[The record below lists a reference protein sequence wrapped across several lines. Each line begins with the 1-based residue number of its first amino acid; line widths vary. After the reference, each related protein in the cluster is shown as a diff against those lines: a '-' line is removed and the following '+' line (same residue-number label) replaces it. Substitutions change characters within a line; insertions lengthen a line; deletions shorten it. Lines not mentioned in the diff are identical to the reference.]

1 MWDVDTTDTLHKV
14 KNSKEFHFHQSESEI
29 KRLWMILRAR
39 DLLAAS
45 SRSSASTPPCW
56 LLHLVSATCIYLRIQ
71 DLVKHKKRP
80 SMFRQTQCCLLKEMK
95 GLHMFSRTA

>member
-71 DLVKHKKRP
+71 DLVKHKNGLA
-80 SMFRQTQCCLLKEMK
+80 CLGK
-95 GLHMFSRTA
+95 HSAAC